1 MNPSVAFT
9 DTLQDHLKQ
18 LANGLLEAA
27 EKDTER
33 YAEAMAVDLAAATL
47 LGDQEGIDEILAQA
61 RALGEKYRVRGN
73 DAMWSLF
80 IESVGGTVGVVSMA
94 LRVAQ
99 GLL

>member
-9 DTLQDHLKQ
+9 DTLKGHLEQ
-18 LANGLLEAA
+18 LANGMLEAA
-27 EKDTER
+27 EKDTDK

-47 LGDQEGIDEILAQA
+47 LGDQEGIDEIMAQA

-80 IESVGGTVGVVSMA
+80 IESVGGTVGVVTMA
-94 LRVAQ
+94 LRVAR